1 MDAIVMLLRKMKLP
15 FAYDHF
21 AEGKGP
27 DPPFVIYR
35 CSGTDNFPADDR
47 VYFPVEDIVIELYTD
62 KKEPTT
68 EKKLEK
74 LLTDA
79 GIFYEKF
86 ETYIASEKLYE
97 VTYSFEQGKN

>member
-1 MDAIVMLLRKMKLP
+1 MDAIVVLLRKLKLP

-35 CSGTDNFPADDR
+35 CAGTDNFPADDR

-62 KKEPTT
+62 KKEPAT

-79 GIFYEKF
+79 GIFYEKS
-86 ETYIASEKLYE
+86 EIYITTEKLYE
-97 VTYSFEQGKN
+97 VTYSFEQGKD